1 MGKARTLIDGTMR
14 SRFTIAVALFAA
26 GIVGGLAIGMFGP
39 VLRILLDPN
48 RAPVAGIL
56 PMHDIQ
62 AQVGERVLLNASP
75 SAVPGRAKARLR
87 FEWFDAEGDF
97 RLLPAGIDP
106 ESDQAKQLEI
116 YGATP
121 GERRITL
128 RVTNMSRCHIFTNL
142 RLSPEQCEKSGEEVA
157 HITFVGTDPG
167 DPGPRDPGPRDAG
180 RHDPDPRGTDTVAD
194 PQPCRPGRGLPADK
208 LVLDGPRTIGAE
220 DRNADCRLVLPGL
233 IVTNGFELRVKDEA
247 AVAAAAGG
255 TRIVAFQDAPPRA
268 TAGSAGA
275 RGANGQA
282 DKEGGAGGAGEQ
294 GRTGRNAGLIV
305 IDATRLSGA
314 LSIDNTGQAGGQ
326 GGIGGRG
333 GIGGNGGRGTSSV
346 VRGSACD
353 RPAQNG
359 LRGGNG
365 GNGGPGGP
373 GGVGGNGGDVRIK
386 LAQAI
391 AAPGGVVV
399 HAGGGAGGAGGPGG
413 FQGFA
418 GDGGL
423 AGSNDA
429 PCPAAQKGEAGQ
441 QGLPGLSGTAG
452 SRGVPGVFELKAGG
466 TQVREAGALRQDEEI
481 RIP

>member
-1 MGKARTLIDGTMR
+1 MGKARTLIDGTMG
-14 SRFTIAVALFAA
+14 SRFRIAAALFAA
-26 GIVGGLAIGMFGP
+26 GIVGGLAIGMLGP

-48 RAPVAGIL
+48 RPPVAGIL

-87 FEWFDAEGDF
+87 FEWFDADGDF
-97 RLLPAGIDP
+97 RLLPPGVDP

-128 RVTNMSRCHIFTNL
+128 SVTNTSRCHIFANL
-142 RLSPEQCEKSGEEVA
+142 GLSPEHCEKSGEEVA
-157 HITFVGTDPG
+157 HITFVGADPG
-167 DPGPRDPGPRDAG
+167 
-180 RHDPDPRGTDTVAD
+180 DPDPRGVDPGAG

-208 LVLDGPRTIGAE
+208 LVLDGPRAIGAD
-220 DRNADCRLVLPGL
+220 DRNPDCRLVLPGL

-247 AVAAAAGG
+247 AVAADAGG

-282 DKEGGAGGAGEQ
+282 EREGGAGGAGGAGEQ

-305 IDATRLSGA
+305 IEAARLSGV
-314 LSIDNTGQAGGQ
+314 LTIDNSGQAGGQ

-333 GIGGNGGRGTSSV
+333 GIGGNGARGASSIA
-346 VRGSACD
+346 RGSACA
-353 RPAQNG
+353 AQNG

-373 GGVGGNGGDVRIK
+373 GGNGGNGGDVRIK
-386 LAQAI
+386 LGRAI
-391 AAPGGVVV
+391 APPDGVVV
-399 HAGGGAGGAGGPGG
+399 RAGGGPGGAGGLGG
-413 FQGFA
+413 FPASA
-418 GDGGL
+418 GDGG
-423 AGSNDA
+423 ASWNND
-429 PCPAAQKGEAGQ
+429 PLCQAAQKGQDGQ
-441 QGLPGLSGTAG
+441 PGLPGLSGTAG

>member
-14 SRFTIAVALFAA
+14 SRFRIAAALFAA
-26 GIVGGLAIGMFGP
+26 GIVGGLAIGAFGP

-87 FEWFDAEGDF
+87 FEWFDADGDF

-106 ESDQAKQLEI
+106 ESDQAKQIEI
-116 YGATP
+116 YGATA

-142 RLSPEQCEKSGEEVA
+142 GLSPQHCETSGEEVA
-157 HITFVGTDPG
+157 HITFVGPDPD
-167 DPGPRDPGPRDAG
+167 DPGPRDLPHDANP
-180 RHDPDPRGTDTVAD
+180 PDPAPHGTAG
-194 PQPCRPGRGLPADK
+194 PCLPGRGLPSDK
-208 LVLDGPRTIGAE
+208 LVLEGGPRAIGAD

-233 IVTNGFELRVKDEA
+233 IVTNGFELRIKDDAAIAA
-247 AVAAAAGG
+247 AVGG

-275 RGANGQA
+275 RGANGLA
-282 DKEGGAGGAGEQ
+282 EKEGGAGGAGGAGEQ
-294 GRTGRNAGLIV
+294 GRTGRNAGLIA
-305 IDATRLSGA
+305 IEAARLSGV
-314 LSIDNTGQAGGQ
+314 LTIDNSGQPGGQ

-333 GIGGNGGRGTSSV
+333 GIGGNGGRGASSIA
-346 VRGSACD
+346 RGSACD

-373 GGVGGNGGDVRIK
+373 GGIGGNGGDVRIK
-386 LAQAI
+386 LAQPI
-391 AAPGGVVV
+391 AGPDGVVV
-399 HAGGGAGGAGGPGG
+399 HAGGGPGGAGGPGG

-418 GDGGL
+418 GEGGL
-423 AGSNDA
+423 PASNDA

-441 QGLPGLSGTAG
+441 QGLPGLSGAAG

-466 TQVREAGALRQDEEI
+466 TQMREAGALRQDEEI